1 MAKNDI
7 AKGSASKGSAT
18 MRSTTM
24 RSTTKSDTAKS
35 RKGTVEAGDGTVTVR
50 LVKGLRG
57 TKSIHRLSVK
67 ALGLGKL
74 NSTRVLK
81 DSPQVRGLI
90 NTVHY
95 LVRVEE

>member
-1 MAKNDI
+1 MAKND
-7 AKGSASKGSAT
+7 
-18 MRSTTM
+18 
-24 RSTTKSDTAKS
+24 TKTAENS
-35 RKGTVEAGDGTVTVR
+35 GGTVKVR

-57 TKSIHRLSVK
+57 TQSRHRLSVK

-74 NSTRVLK
+74 NSVRELK

-90 NTVHY
+90 NQLHY